1 MLAVRGEVR
10 TRLGTFALVLV
21 IDVLDEEEFV
31 FASRLWLDQV
41 RNVRL
46 IEHVNRVYDIGE
58 RLSGVNTLVAIRQVG
73 TSFVFESGE
82 LVHTE
87 AASIQVLVV

>member
-82 LVHTE
+82 LVHAE